1 MATITRQLKTFSRKS
16 SGQMETCDLHRAL
29 DSALSIVQPKLS
41 QSWVRLTQQ
50 RTDDTRYVQA
60 DLVWLEQILV
70 NLISNA
76 VEAVQEQHD
85 QQVWITLQTTDTHIS
100 VSVRDNGMG
109 ISEAAMPHV
118 FEAFFTTKTIGTGLG
133 LSLVQRVL
141 KDHGG
146 DLRLSNSASGGAQVR
161 IWLPVSH

>member
-1 MATITRQLKTFSRKS
+1 M
-16 SGQMETCDLHRAL
+16 
-29 DSALSIVQPKLS
+29 QPKLS
-41 QSWVRLTQQ
+41 QSRVRLTQQ

-118 FEAFFTTKTIGTGLG
+118 FEAFFTTKTIGKGLGLG
-133 LSLVQRVL
+133 LSISYRLA
-141 KDHGG
+141 KDMHGH
-146 DLRLSNSASGGAQVR
+146 LSVCNSPEGGAIFTLSLQPA
-161 IWLPVSH
+161 IAGA